1 MLIKQQLMEGVQTYV
16 GDFLVTATDGGE
28 YLQGKE
34 ALLLHCLRVVH
45 SLVHLIPL
53 VHLLVP
59 LAPRAGCVSSLAG
72 SLCHIVR

>member
-59 LAPRAGCVSSLAG
+59 LA
-72 SLCHIVR
+72 HVRVALVHLLVPFVIL